1 MIKSKI
7 EVQNKT
13 MPLIKK
19 MTMFFFNTFFS
30 EKYNID
36 IDIYIRYGWHIR
48 SNQTILIIFLK

>member
-19 MTMFFFNTFFS
+19 MTMFFLIHFFS

-36 IDIYIRYGWHIR
+36 IYTYIRYGWHIR